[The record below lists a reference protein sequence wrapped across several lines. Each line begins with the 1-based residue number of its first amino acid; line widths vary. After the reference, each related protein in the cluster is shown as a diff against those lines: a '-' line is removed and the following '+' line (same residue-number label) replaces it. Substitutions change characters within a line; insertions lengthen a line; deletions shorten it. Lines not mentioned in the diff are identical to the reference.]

1 MNVAV
6 FGSRT
11 LGDFTPVD
19 EMILALPTDD
29 SVLLLVDGKLG
40 VSNYAKNKASFQ
52 MIPIRTYP
60 ANFKVYGESADWRRN
75 HRIIDDADV
84 VYVFCNKLDYTL
96 RDIIDYAKENG
107 KTLFVTEL
115 PGELYTDF

>member
-19 EMILALPTDD
+19 EMIKALPTDD
-29 SVLLLVDGKLG
+29 SVMLLVDGKLG

-52 MIPIRTYP
+52 MIPIKHYP
-60 ANFKVYGESADWRRN
+60 ANFKLYGDEADYRRN
-75 HRIIDDADV
+75 KQIIDDADV
-84 VYVFCNKLDYTL
+84 IHVFYNK
-96 RDIIDYAKENG
+96 IDQVLAMVIEYATENG
-107 KTLFVTEL
+107 KPLYITEVPGNLFTEL
-115 PGELYTDF
+115 